1 MRKKIQHQNKIIIIQ
16 KVKVRKNLLVPEV
29 DLEEDQSEDQR
40 ELEAEEYQEE
50 IKLLNFNK

>member
-29 DLEEDQSEDQR
+29 DLEEEQPKEP
-40 ELEAEEYQEE
+40 ELEEGPEYVK
-50 IKLLNFNK
+50 I